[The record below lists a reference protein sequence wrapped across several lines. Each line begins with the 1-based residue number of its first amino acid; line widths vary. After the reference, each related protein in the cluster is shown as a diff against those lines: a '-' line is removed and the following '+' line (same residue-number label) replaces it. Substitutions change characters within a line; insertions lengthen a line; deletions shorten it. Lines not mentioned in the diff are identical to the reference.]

1 MIVTTRTV
9 TSPLGSWTH
18 SEWRPPALRGV
29 VDHMWHFAG
38 RMTMPRERTFPG
50 GYLEL
55 ILHLGPRFHD
65 VDASGARADAFPV
78 ACLTGMLTR
87 PQLIESPAGEC
98 RVLGV
103 RLHPLGAYALLGR
116 PLHESTDLTLDVA
129 DLAGRAASELAERC
143 HDARTVEARF
153 SIVAA
158 WIAGRL
164 ERGRPERAPEAH
176 GAMARTVAQLRA
188 SHGSASIAA
197 LRDQVGMG
205 GARFVKVFSEQVGLT
220 PKRYARVLRFRHALL
235 LLQRGGRLSDV
246 ALGAGYYDQPHM
258 NADFREFAGMTPA
271 EFVRA
276 IRYPHSPSVPE
287 AAEGGA
293 LR

>member
-1 MIVTTRTV
+1 MIITNRTV
-9 TSPLGSWTH
+9 TSPLGRWTH
-18 SEWRPPALRGV
+18 SEWRPPELHGV
-29 VDHMWHFAG
+29 VDHMWQFEG

-78 ACLTGMLTR
+78 ACVTGMLTG

-129 DLAGRAASELAERC
+129 DLADRAASELAERC

-153 SIVAA
+153 RIVAA

-164 ERGRPERAPEAH
+164 ERAPEAH
-176 GAMARTVAQLRA
+176 GTMAWTVAQLRA
-188 SHGSASIAA
+188 SHGGASIAA
-197 LRDQVGMG
+197 LRDHIGMG

-276 IRYPHSPSVPE
+276 VRYPNSPSIPE
-287 AAEGGA
+287 AAGDRA
-293 LR
+293 AR